1 MEENSLEIA
10 LCQRVRELIYKEGVS
25 VTSYAKS
32 IGMAQATLNQQL
44 VKHNLQ
50 ANTLLAILKTYP
62 DVSAEWLMRGNETH
76 ITSSEKSIEELKEEL
91 ARKNKHIDF
100 LYGIAQDFKERLDKL
115 TK

>member
-10 LCQRVRELIYKEGVS
+10 LCQRVRQLIDKENTS

-62 DVSAEWLMRGNETH
+62 DVSAEWLMRGIDTH
-76 ITSSEKSIEELKEEL
+76 VTSSEMSVEALKEEL
-91 ARKNKHIDF
+91 ARKDRHISF
-100 LYGIAQDFKERLDKL
+100 LSDVAMSFKEQLDKL
-115 TK
+115 NK